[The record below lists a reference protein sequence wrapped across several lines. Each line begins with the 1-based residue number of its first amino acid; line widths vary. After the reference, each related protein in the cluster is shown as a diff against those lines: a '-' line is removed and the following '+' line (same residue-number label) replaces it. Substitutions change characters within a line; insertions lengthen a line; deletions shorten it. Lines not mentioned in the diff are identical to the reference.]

1 MLSTETD
8 ARIPRSRD
16 KFNLGYALV
25 HAIVALEQLPLD
37 KQPLPQLDE
46 LRELLSDCAP
56 RDVAL
61 MMAMAKCRLQWWLG
75 PSEREQVYLSYGVKL

>member
-1 MLSTETD
+1 MSVEVQ
-8 ARIPRSRD
+8 ARPPRARD

-25 HAIVALEQLPLD
+25 HAIVALEQLPLE
-37 KQPLPQLDE
+37 KQPKAQLDD

-61 MMAMAKCRLQWWLG
+61 MMAMAKCRLQWWLK
-75 PSEREQVYLSYGVKL
+75 PSEREQVYLSYGITL